1 MYEPEMDSKT
11 QQIKNIY
18 KSFNRKTGFWSI
30 LIVLI
35 IILITLRFFSTHS
48 SNHNNTSSSPSVVV
62 ALVQKSNIPV
72 YLSALGTVI
81 PTYTVTVKTQ
91 INGRLIKVL
100 FNEGQMVKTGDLLA
114 EIDPSPYEAQL
125 LQYQGQLERD
135 QALLANAKIDLERY
149 NKLWAEDSVAKQVL
163 DTQSSLVKQYDGLV
177 KIDQGQINAVNV
189 NLGYTRITSPIDGRV
204 GLRLVDPGNFVQTT
218 DTTGIAVINMLNP
231 ITVVFTLPEDSV
243 PEVMQQTNAGKSL
256 TVEAYDRSQNKLLAT
271 GTLMTV
277 DNQIDP
283 TTGTVKLKAQFNNDN
298 NRLFP
303 NQFVNVRLL
312 IKTLQN
318 ATTIPTSAIQYGIPK
333 TFVYLLKNNSTV
345 NVQQVLVGVSEGNIS
360 TINLGVFPG
369 QFVVVEGADKL
380 SDGMKVT
387 VSNAIEP
394 VKENSIGHKKP

>member
-163 DTQSSLVKQYDGLV
+163 D
-177 KIDQGQINAVNV
+177 
-189 NLGYTRITSPIDGRV
+189 
-204 GLRLVDPGNFVQTT
+204 
-218 DTTGIAVINMLNP
+218 
-231 ITVVFTLPEDSV
+231 
-243 PEVMQQTNAGKSL
+243 
-256 TVEAYDRSQNKLLAT
+256 
-271 GTLMTV
+271 
-277 DNQIDP
+277 
-283 TTGTVKLKAQFNNDN
+283 
-298 NRLFP
+298 
-303 NQFVNVRLL
+303 
-312 IKTLQN
+312 
-318 ATTIPTSAIQYGIPK
+318 
-333 TFVYLLKNNSTV
+333 
-345 NVQQVLVGVSEGNIS
+345 
-360 TINLGVFPG
+360 
-369 QFVVVEGADKL
+369 
-380 SDGMKVT
+380 
-387 VSNAIEP
+387 
-394 VKENSIGHKKP
+394 